1 MKIIFS
7 IFAFSFLISISSCKK
22 ANENVEKYC
31 WQLLDANGG
40 EVGQV
45 CDKTEAEL
53 RDCILS
59 NKCGTFNI
67 SNDLSCNY
75 YRADGEKF
83 CWKIGNVI
91 SATGKINEFGANLLA
106 KCYGV
111 TQPPVKTTCID
122 CARWYVR
129 EKKLFKPQNTIT
141 YSPLRVPLL
150 CGDTLTKLFQGRQI
164 IRKDDADS
172 LIVIQ
177 FSNDGQN
184 W

>member
-1 MKIIFS
+1 MKIISS
-7 IFAFSFLISISSCKK
+7 IFTFLFLISISSCKK

-31 WQLLDANGG
+31 WQLLDASAN

-53 RDCILS
+53 RDCLLS

-83 CWKIGNVI
+83 CWKIGT
-91 SATGKINEFGANLLA
+91 STSSQINEFGANLLA
-106 KCYGV
+106 RCYGA
-111 TQPPVKTTCID
+111 TQPPVKTACID

-129 EKKLFKPQNTIT
+129 EKKLYKPQNTIT
-141 YSPLRVPLL
+141 YSSLTVTRL
-150 CGDTLTKLFQGRQI
+150 CGDTLTKLYQGRQI
-164 IRKDDADS
+164 IRKNDADS